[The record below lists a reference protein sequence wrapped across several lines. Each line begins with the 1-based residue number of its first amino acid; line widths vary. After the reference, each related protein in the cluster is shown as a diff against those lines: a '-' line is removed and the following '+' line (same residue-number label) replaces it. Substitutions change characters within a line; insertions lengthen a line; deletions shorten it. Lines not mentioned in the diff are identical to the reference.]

1 VSRLKDAAIIGWLGF
16 DWIIHLLLVTHGCC
30 NVENVVSS
38 CIRIRGTTQFAL
50 WFSGTCTLIMT
61 DSPWWYVYLTSH
73 WTTSR
78 WTSHPRP
85 WWTYS
90 TSYIGQ
96 WIILVFVLTAFV
108 PCRGNNNTSID
119 DYGAMYSLGLETG
132 ASIQMLVLP
141 CCGSCFALTMGV
153 SSFRTE
159 LAWRRL
165 LKATFWRRN
174 GTPTRCKDI
183 VLLKLAAP
191 ANYNHIPKLPSDAT
205 IQLL

>member
-1 VSRLKDAAIIGWLGF
+1 MLKTWSAVASEFVAPRSLLFGFQVRVHTTWRRLMQCL
-16 DWIIHLLLVTHGCC
+16 
-30 NVENVVSS
+30 
-38 CIRIRGTTQFAL
+38 
-50 WFSGTCTLIMT
+50 
-61 DSPWWYVYLTSH
+61 SPWWYVYLTSH

-108 PCRGNNNTSID
+108 PCWGNNNTSID

-132 ASIQMLVLP
+132 APIQMLVLP

-159 LAWRRL
+159 LAWRRP
-165 LKATFWRRN
+165 LKAMFWRRN

-191 ANYNHIPKLPSDAT
+191 ADYNHILKVPSDAT
-205 IQLL
+205 IQLLY